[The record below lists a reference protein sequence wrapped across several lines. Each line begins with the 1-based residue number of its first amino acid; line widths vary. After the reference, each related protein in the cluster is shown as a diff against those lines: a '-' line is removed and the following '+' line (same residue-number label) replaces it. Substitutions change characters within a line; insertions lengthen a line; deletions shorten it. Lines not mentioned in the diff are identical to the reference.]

1 MNHLRRCFGSFSE
14 PSVKCRQLSEQLFH
28 RRRQRS
34 WCKHQIGDVELCQR
48 VKCVGSSGADKLNVS
63 DHNRKI
69 SRIDLVET
77 ASPGDDDDFEEISNL
92 EMFLDEI
99 PDYLALGISTEY
111 QKIKLAFS
119 NREDIDG

>member
-48 VKCVGSSGADKLNVS
+48 VKCVGISGADKLNVS

-77 ASPGDDDDFEEISNL
+77 ASPGDDDDFEEIMSVEL
-92 EMFLDEI
+92 RFGIPGPYLILD
-99 PDYLALGISTEY
+99 PDALSSGQFIQY
-111 QKIKLAFS
+111 VVNHCKA
-119 NREDIDG
+119 